1 MKGVAELQLNLRVR
15 QVKTGGKGEK
25 GLCFPGNP
33 VRKPALEKRGTG
45 KKQWNLGSGSSFL
58 KLHTDSRSMSC
69 TGTLH
74 ILGEL
79 FSGIL
84 ELFRNSRQLL
94 RGSGEN
100 PER

>member
-25 GLCFPGNP
+25 GLCIFREIRFGNRRERRE
-33 VRKPALEKRGTG
+33 VLG
-45 KKQWNLGSGSSFL
+45 KNSGIWGHGSSFL

-79 FSGIL
+79 FSG
-84 ELFRNSRQLL
+84 FWNCSSSSRAASTPIW
-94 RGSGEN
+94 RKS
-100 PER
+100 